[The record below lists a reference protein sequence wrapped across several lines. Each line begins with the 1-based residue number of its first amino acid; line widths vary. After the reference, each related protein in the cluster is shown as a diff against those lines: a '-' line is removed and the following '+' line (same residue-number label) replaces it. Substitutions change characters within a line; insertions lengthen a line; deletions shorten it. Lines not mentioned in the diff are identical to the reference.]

1 MTSFDVILSQK
12 FKSVFEKDDGK
23 LPRTEKLTTAP
34 FEWKSSTNINHKLVM
49 EKLKGLNEHKAFGVD
64 KVSPYVLKKSAEA
77 FSVPLRLIFKK
88 SLDTGEVPNEW
99 REANVSPIF
108 KKGSKLEQANYRPQT
123 LIRQKLLKKISMKSA
138 YIKV

>member
-1 MTSFDVILSQK
+1 
-12 FKSVFEKDDGK
+12 
-23 LPRTEKLTTAP
+23 
-34 FEWKSSTNINHKLVM
+34 M